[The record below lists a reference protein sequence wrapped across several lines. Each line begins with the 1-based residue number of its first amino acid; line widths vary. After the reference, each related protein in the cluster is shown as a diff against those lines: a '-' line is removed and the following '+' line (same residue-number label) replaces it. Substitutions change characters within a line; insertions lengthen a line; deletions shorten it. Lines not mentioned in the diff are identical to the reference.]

1 LNLPVFIGLTLVLF
15 GAAAYMTGQAI
26 AITWRP
32 LRQVFLY
39 ALLLGAADR
48 FLVFALFEGELTSLG
63 GYLIDTTVITLIGLL
78 AFRITR
84 VNRMVSQYPW
94 LYQRSGLLGWDEIN
108 K

>member
-1 LNLPVFIGLTLVLF
+1 MNLPVFIGLTLVLF
-15 GAAAYMTGQAI
+15 GLAAYMMGQAI

-39 ALLLGAADR
+39 ALLLGAGDR
-48 FLVFALFEGELTSLG
+48 FLVFALFDGELASLS
-63 GYLIDTTVITLIGLL
+63 GYLIDTMAITLIGLL

-94 LYQRSGLLGWDEIN
+94 LYRRSGLFGWEEIN

>member
-1 LNLPVFIGLTLVLF
+1 LNLPVFIGLTLMLF

-48 FLVFALFEGELTSLG
+48 FLVFALFDGELTSLV
-63 GYLIDTTVITLIGLL
+63 GYLIDTTAITLIGLL

-94 LYQRSGLLGWDEIN
+94 IYRRSGLLGWEEIN
-108 K
+108 E

>member
-1 LNLPVFIGLTLVLF
+1 MNLPVFIGLTLVLF
-15 GAAAYMTGQAI
+15 GLAAYMMGQAI

-39 ALLLGAADR
+39 ALLLGAGDR
-48 FLVFALFEGELTSLG
+48 FLVFALFDGELASLG
-63 GYLIDTTVITLIGLL
+63 GYLIDTTAITLIGLL

-94 LYQRSGLLGWDEIN
+94 LYRRSGLFGWEEIN